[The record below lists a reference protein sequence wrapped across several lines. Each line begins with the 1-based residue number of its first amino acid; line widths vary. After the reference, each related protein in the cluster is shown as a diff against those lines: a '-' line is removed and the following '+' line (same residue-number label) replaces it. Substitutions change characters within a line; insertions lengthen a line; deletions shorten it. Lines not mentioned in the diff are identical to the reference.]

1 MKKIVHKP
9 AAPLYAAAAVWVL
22 YALLFPLYRVGHFVI
37 VLAASAA
44 VYGIARLFCKDVV
57 EEVPEEPKTTG
68 NPELDKMVS
77 EGQKALDEMRRLNDS
92 IQDAA
97 ISAQIDRLEQVSG
110 KIFRQV
116 QKDPTQLPQIRKFMS
131 YYLPTTLKLLRA
143 YDDMSH
149 QGVQGENIT
158 GTMERVRGMM
168 GTIVTAFERQLDS
181 LFGDQALDISTDI
194 TVLENMMAR
203 EGLSDDPIH
212 QTQKET
218 PAAEEK
224 ESGED
229 GDGIQLEL

>member
-1 MKKIVHKP
+1 MVSTQIRRRWDEKNCSQ
-9 AAPLYAAAAVWVL
+9 AGRAAVWVL

-77 EGQKALDEMRRLNDS
+77 EGQGALEEMRRLNDS
-92 IQDAA
+92 IQDVA

-194 TVLENMMAR
+194 TVLDNMMAR

-212 QTQKET
+212 RTQAK
-218 PAAEEK
+218 PD
-224 ESGED
+224 D
-229 GDGIQLEL
+229 GPQDDGIQLEL

>member
-68 NPELDKMVS
+68 KLDKMVS
-77 EGQKALDEMRRLNDS
+77 EGQDALEEMRRLNDS

-194 TVLENMMAR
+194 TVLDNMMAR

-212 QTQKET
+212 RTQAK
-218 PAAEEK
+218 PD
-224 ESGED
+224 D
-229 GDGIQLEL
+229 GPQDDGIQLEL